1 MTLVFPPNWICM
13 YNSCLCTLKFWFGHW
28 WIFSSAAQ
36 LCLTLRP
43 HGLQHTR
50 FPCLSLT
57 LRACSNWSPPSWM
70 KSIQPSHS
78 LSSPSPAFYLSQHQG
93 LFKWV
98 SSSHQVAKVLEFQL
112 QHQSLQWIFRV
123 DFLQDWL
130 AWSPCSPRD
139 SQETSPA
146 PQFKGIH
153 SSGLSLSY
161 CPPFSSIHDY
171 WKYHS
176 FHYMGLYWH
185 SNVSAF

>member
-50 FPCLSLT
+50 FPCPSLT

-93 LFKWV
+93 LFQGV
-98 SSSHQVAKVLEFQL
+98 SSSHQMAEILVFSFSISASNAYSGLI
-112 QHQSLQWIFRV
+112 SFRM
-123 DFLQDWL
+123 DWL
-130 AWSPCSPRD
+130 D
-139 SQETSPA
+139 LPA
-146 PQFKGIH
+146 VQRTLKSLLEHH
-153 SSGLSLSY
+153 SSKA
-161 CPPFSSIHDY
+161 SIL
-171 WKYHS
+171 WC
-176 FHYMGLYWH
+176 
-185 SNVSAF
+185 SAFFIV